1 VDSIATHGED
11 AGRWRELYA
20 RRLPGMQNDALATLL
35 ALAGRHDVISF
46 AGGLPDPATF
56 RADKLGEVARQ
67 VMLDAPGVAL
77 QYGPTPGLP
86 QTHEWFLSYLA
97 RHEGT
102 QTAGRQAVMV
112 TSGGVEALDL
122 LNKILVDPGDV
133 VLMESPSY
141 LGAGMVT
148 ASYEGQVVG
157 VPIDEDG
164 LSVDAL
170 RATMEELG
178 RRHKRPTF
186 LYTIPDYQNP
196 SGITMSAQ
204 RRRDLVALAAESGL
218 LIVEDVAYRRL
229 GFTPEQP
236 PTLCSLNPG
245 GVLLIETFAKTL
257 FPAARIACVAGP
269 AELVDLMTLAKQTT
283 DQCASPLSQAILME
297 FERRGWLDEQVAHA
311 RTVYA
316 ERCRTMLDSMQ
327 RLLPATTRWTRPR
340 GGFFAWLTLPEHLDS
355 TAMAPAAMDAG
366 IAYVP
371 GQPFFAPTQDGRRY
385 LRLSYS
391 YVALDD
397 VEEGV
402 RRLGEVIAAAVAGR
416 I

>member
-1 VDSIATHGED
+1 VDSVATHGEE

-20 RRLPGMQNDALATLL
+20 RRVPGMQNDALATLL
-35 ALAGRHDVISF
+35 GLAGRHDVISF

-56 RADKLGEVARQ
+56 LEHKLGEVARQ

-86 QTHEWFLSYLA
+86 QTREWFLSYLA
-97 RHEGT
+97 HHEGVT
-102 QTAGRQAVMV
+102 LEREAVMV

-178 RRHKRPTF
+178 HRHKRPKF
-186 LYTIPDYQNP
+186 LYTIPDHQNP
-196 SGITMSAQ
+196 SGITMSAE
-204 RRRDLVALAAESGL
+204 RRRDLVAFAAESGL
-218 LIVEDVAYRRL
+218 LLVEDVAYRRL
-229 GFTPEQP
+229 GFTPKQP

-245 GVLLIETFAKTL
+245 GVILIETFAKTL

-311 RTVYA
+311 RMVYA

-340 GGFFAWLTLPEHLDS
+340 GGFFTWLTLPEHLDS

-391 YVALDD
+391 YVALHD

-402 RRLGEVIAAAVAGR
+402 RRLGDVIAAAGAGR
-416 I
+416 A

>member
-1 VDSIATHGED
+1 
-11 AGRWRELYA
+11 
-20 RRLPGMQNDALATLL
+20 MQNDAIATLL
-35 ALAGRHDVISF
+35 GLAGRHDVISF
-46 AGGLPDPATF
+46 AGGLPDPTTF
-56 RADKLGEVARQ
+56 RADKLGEAARH
-67 VMLDAPGVAL
+67 VMRDAPGVAL
-77 QYGPTPGLP
+77 QYGPTTGLP
-86 QTHEWFLSYLA
+86 QAREWFCAYLA
-97 RHEGT
+97 RREGVT
-102 QTAGRQAVMV
+102 TAPEAVMV
-112 TSGGVEALDL
+112 TSGGIEALDL

-133 VLMESPSY
+133 VLMEAPSY
-141 LGAGMVT
+141 LGAEMVT

-164 LSVDAL
+164 LSVHAL

-178 RRHKRPTF
+178 RSHKRPKF

-196 SGITMSAQ
+196 SGITMSAE
-204 RRRDLVALAAESGL
+204 RRRALVALAAESGL

-229 GFTPEQP
+229 GFTPERP
-236 PTLCSLNPG
+236 PTLYSLNPG
-245 GVLLIETFAKTL
+245 GVMLIETFSKTL

-269 AELVDLMTLAKQTT
+269 AEIIDLMTLAKQTT

-297 FERRGWLDEQVAHA
+297 FERCGWLDEQVAHA
-311 RTVYA
+311 CTVYA

-340 GGFFAWLTLPEHLDS
+340 GGFFTWLTLPEHLDS
-355 TAMAPAAMDAG
+355 TAMVHAAMAAG

-402 RRLGEVIAAAVAGR
+402 RRLGDVIAAAVAGR
-416 I
+416 A

>member
-1 VDSIATHGED
+1 MDSVAIQDEET
-11 AGRWRELYA
+11 GRWRELYA
-20 RRLPGMQNDALATLL
+20 RRLPGMQNDALVTLL
-35 ALAGRHDVISF
+35 GLAGRHDLISF

-56 RADKLGEVARQ
+56 LEHKLGQVTRQ
-67 VMLDAPGVAL
+67 VMLDTPGLAL

-86 QTHEWFLSYLA
+86 QTREWFLSYLA
-97 RHEGT
+97 RHEGAT
-102 QTAGRQAVMV
+102 TAPEAVMV

-178 RRHKRPTF
+178 HRHKRPKF

-196 SGITMSAQ
+196 SGITMSAE
-204 RRRDLVALAAESGL
+204 RRRALVALAAESGL

-229 GFTPEQP
+229 GFTPEHP

-340 GGFFAWLTLPEHLDS
+340 GGFFTWLTLPEHLDS

-391 YVALDD
+391 YVALDA

-402 RRLGEVIAAAVAGR
+402 RRLGDVIAAAVAGR
-416 I
+416 A

>member
-1 VDSIATHGED
+1 VDSVAIQDEE

-20 RRLPGMQNDALATLL
+20 RRVPGMQNDALATLL
-35 ALAGRHDVISF
+35 GLAGRHDVISF

-67 VMLDAPGVAL
+67 VMLGAPGVAL

-86 QTHEWFLSYLA
+86 QTREWFLSYLA

-102 QTAGRQAVMV
+102 QTAGREAVMV

-133 VLMESPSY
+133 VLMEAPSY

-164 LSVDAL
+164 LSVEAL

-178 RRHKRPTF
+178 RRHKRPKF

-196 SGITMSAQ
+196 SGITMSAE

-245 GVLLIETFAKTL
+245 GVMLIETFAKTL

-283 DQCASPLSQAILME
+283 DQCASPLSQAMLME
-297 FERRGWLDEQVAHA
+297 FDRRGWLDEQVAHA

-340 GGFFAWLTLPEHLDS
+340 GGFFTWLTLPEHLDS
-355 TAMAPAAMDAG
+355 TTMAPAAMAAG

-391 YVALDD
+391 YVALHD

-402 RRLGEVIAAAVAGR
+402 RRLADVIAAAVAGR
-416 I
+416 A

>member
-1 VDSIATHGED
+1 VDSVAIQDEE

-20 RRLPGMQNDALATLL
+20 RRVPGMQNDALATLL
-35 ALAGRHDVISF
+35 GLAGRHDVISF

-86 QTHEWFLSYLA
+86 QTREWFLSYLA

-102 QTAGRQAVMV
+102 QTAGREAVMV

-133 VLMESPSY
+133 VLMEAPSY

-164 LSVDAL
+164 LSVEAL

-178 RRHKRPTF
+178 RRHKRPKF

-196 SGITMSAQ
+196 SGITMSAE

-245 GVLLIETFAKTL
+245 GVMLIETFAKTL

-283 DQCASPLSQAILME
+283 DQCASPLSQAMLME
-297 FERRGWLDEQVAHA
+297 FDRRGWLDEQVAHA

-340 GGFFAWLTLPEHLDS
+340 GGFFTWLTLPEHLDS
-355 TAMAPAAMDAG
+355 TTMAPAAMAAG

-391 YVALDD
+391 YVALHD

-402 RRLGEVIAAAVAGR
+402 RRLADVIAAAVAGR
-416 I
+416 A